1 MSIYF
6 KIIFYLEITY
16 ITGNYVNLQKKT
28 RKHHE
33 MFSDL
38 LTIKSI
44 IKTCSNVS
52 DAMFTF
58 SYGSTASVTVASSV

>member
-1 MSIYF
+1 M
-6 KIIFYLEITY
+6 LTY
-16 ITGNYVNLQKKT
+16 KKKT

-33 MFSDL
+33 MFSDP